1 MDEAAVQ
8 MKEIKE
14 SGLVTGG
21 EAVVKEL
28 QKRKLIQ
35 PKYVIHSVLRKGHT
49 SLTFYRKYIHYSISK
64 GPQFSTE
71 VKQLETDLTVEMLQ
85 S

>member
-1 MDEAAVQ
+1 MDSKGWCRFRSRCESICPYVADRKERVADSKKVEAPVDETAVQ

-14 SGLVTGG
+14 SGLVAGG

-35 PKYVIHSVLRKGHT
+35 HK
-49 SLTFYRKYIHYSISK
+49 
-64 GPQFSTE
+64 
-71 VKQLETDLTVEMLQ
+71 
-85 S
+85 

>member
-1 MDEAAVQ
+1 MDSKGWCRFRSCGESICSYVAVRKERVADSKKAEAPVDETAVQ

-14 SGLVTGG
+14 SGLVAGG

-35 PKYVIHSVLRKGHT
+35 HK
-49 SLTFYRKYIHYSISK
+49 
-64 GPQFSTE
+64 
-71 VKQLETDLTVEMLQ
+71 
-85 S
+85 

>member
-1 MDEAAVQ
+1 MDETAVQ

-21 EAVVKEL
+21 EVVVKEL

-35 PKYVIHSVLRKGHT
+35 PK
-49 SLTFYRKYIHYSISK
+49 
-64 GPQFSTE
+64 
-71 VKQLETDLTVEMLQ
+71 
-85 S
+85 